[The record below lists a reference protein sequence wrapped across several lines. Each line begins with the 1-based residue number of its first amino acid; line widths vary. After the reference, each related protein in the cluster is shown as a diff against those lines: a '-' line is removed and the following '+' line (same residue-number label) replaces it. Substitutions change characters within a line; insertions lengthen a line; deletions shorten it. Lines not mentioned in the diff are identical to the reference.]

1 MSNQC
6 CPSSRPSMQNG
17 QTRPLEK
24 KRSFCASLHAEAP
37 PILLVDEPLFCLC
50 HRQKG
55 TPLGSHH
62 SNLFGRGDSQGKPV
76 LVVFQPGSQIQIVAI
91 HRIGDDPGHGDL
103 CLMHTFHHRS
113 GQFTLRLETD
123 GFRDAGFFAT
133 SAIFQKVDAE
143 DKVRGRAEYGQGC

>member
-1 MSNQC
+1 LGILELLLNTPSASHRPGHHRKLGASRAEYQVIGLFCWMSWDATMSNQC

-55 TPLGSHH
+55 ASFGSHH
-62 SNLFGRGDSQGKPV
+62 PNLFGRGDSQGKPV
-76 LVVFQPGSQIQIVAI
+76 LVVFQPGSQI
-91 HRIGDDPGHGDL
+91 
-103 CLMHTFHHRS
+103 
-113 GQFTLRLETD
+113 
-123 GFRDAGFFAT
+123 
-133 SAIFQKVDAE
+133 
-143 DKVRGRAEYGQGC
+143 